1 MWTKGSLQDAGLLS
15 VVGHDCISVEPY
27 DTMLNMSILYDK
39 RLKKAFKWIWIVF
52 AVIII
57 ISMVFAFSGGA
68 GPV

>member
-1 MWTKGSLQDAGLLS
+1 VSEGLA
-15 VVGHDCISVEPY
+15 VVELVVCHSASYCLFFVPY

-52 AVIII
+52 AIVII